1 MRENLIFLWLV
12 IAVSLQADNDSTK
25 QASPFL
31 FTASYIGENVFNL
44 SGGIKTGYNYL
55 GFANLNLTFDT
66 EKAGLWKHGVF
77 FINAAN
83 THGKTPSENLFGD
96 LQIASNIEAGNHT
109 YLQELWYRHRL
120 EKVELTVGLQD
131 MNAEFANTEN
141 GGLFLNSSFGIPPTF
156 SLNLHAPIFPLTS
169 LGITAKWQ
177 ISDRFIWLNG
187 VYDGTPTDFGKNPYN
202 INWQFKKGDGIL
214 GVSEMQYLSQ
224 NKQRPG
230 TYKLGIFA
238 HNHIIERTFSNLPDS
253 LDTNTWGLYGII
265 DQQIWQLNN
274 KKINGFLQIGYSPSE
289 VSANDFYLGA
299 GMNFTGF
306 LCKAHDDELGIA
318 IAHAHLAHAND
329 SETAIEITWHKP
341 LLRYFYLQ
349 PDIQYII
356 HPSGKNSGLKNV
368 LAAFLRFG
376 FEF

>member
-1 MRENLIFLWLV
+1 
-12 IAVSLQADNDSTK
+12 LQADNDSTK

-31 FTASYIGENVFNL
+31 FTASYVGENVFNL

-66 EKAGLWKHGVF
+66 EKAGLWIHGEF

-83 THGKTPSENLFGD
+83 THGKTPSENMFGD

-109 YLQELWYRHRL
+109 YLQELWYRHHL

-131 MNAEFANTEN
+131 MNAEFVNTEN

-214 GVSEMQYLSQ
+214 GVSELQYLSQ
-224 NKQRPG
+224 NKQWPG

-238 HNHIIERTFSNLPDS
+238 HNHVIERTFSNLPDS

-306 LCKAHDDELGIA
+306 LCKTHDDELGIA
-318 IAHAHLAHAND
+318 IAHAHLAHANE
-329 SETAIEITWHKP
+329 SETAIELTWHKP

-356 HPSGKNSGLKNV
+356 HPSGKSSGLKDV

>member
-109 YLQELWYRHRL
+109 YLQELWYRRRL

-202 INWQFKKGDGIL
+202 IK
-214 GVSEMQYLSQ
+214 
-224 NKQRPG
+224 
-230 TYKLGIFA
+230 
-238 HNHIIERTFSNLPDS
+238 
-253 LDTNTWGLYGII
+253 
-265 DQQIWQLNN
+265 
-274 KKINGFLQIGYSPSE
+274 
-289 VSANDFYLGA
+289 
-299 GMNFTGF
+299 
-306 LCKAHDDELGIA
+306 
-318 IAHAHLAHAND
+318 
-329 SETAIEITWHKP
+329 
-341 LLRYFYLQ
+341 
-349 PDIQYII
+349 
-356 HPSGKNSGLKNV
+356 
-368 LAAFLRFG
+368 
-376 FEF
+376 

>member
-31 FTASYIGENVFNL
+31 FTASYVGENVFNL

-66 EKAGLWKHGVF
+66 EKAGLWIHGEF

-83 THGKTPSENLFGD
+83 THGKTPSENMFGD

-109 YLQELWYRHRL
+109 YLQELWYRHHL

-131 MNAEFANTEN
+131 MNAEFVNTEN

-214 GVSEMQYLSQ
+214 GVSELQYLSQ
-224 NKQRPG
+224 NKQWPG

-238 HNHIIERTFSNLPDS
+238 HNHVIERTFSNLPDS

-306 LCKAHDDELGIA
+306 LCKTHDDELGIA
-318 IAHAHLAHAND
+318 IAHAHLAHANE
-329 SETAIEITWHKP
+329 SETAIELTWHKP

-356 HPSGKNSGLKNV
+356 HPSGKSSGLKDV